1 MIISA
6 KSRIATTFELDD
18 KITPTPLP
26 EADPMK
32 TCDEAMPPAIAG
44 CESALP
50 EVKPPSFSAI
60 ICTHNRHKLLSASIQ
75 SLLEQDIATEKF
87 EIIVVDN
94 SNDGAQVQA
103 FSQHYAGLKNVRY
116 IHEKTPGLSN
126 ARNVGAH
133 LARAPIVAYIDD
145 DAIAA
150 PNWASEVLAA
160 FEEMGDAVAVVGGPV
175 RPIWLMPRPDWL
187 TVKMEGFFS
196 ILDYGCERRLLNAGE
211 WLVGCNL
218 SFRREV
224 VISLGGFSTNL
235 GRRGDLSLLSN
246 EENYLIDLIHANA
259 KKVVYAPNAIVNHQI
274 DGSRTNADWL
284 KRRMAWQAV
293 SDILSH
299 PETALE
305 RANITSKK
313 FQKFRLLKYLF
324 LAMSIGRRKKFND
337 ASLVHIYEIMQ
348 LLLCIGA

>member
-1 MIISA
+1 M
-6 KSRIATTFELDD
+6 RFEPDDEIATIHF
-18 KITPTPLP
+18 P

-32 TCDEAMPPAIAG
+32 TFDEVMAPDVAVR
-44 CESALP
+44 ESALP
-50 EVKPPSFSAI
+50 EAKLPSLSAI
-60 ICTHNRHKLLSASIQ
+60 ICTHKRYKLLSQSVQ
-75 SLLEQDIATEKF
+75 SLLEQDIETEKI

-94 SNDGAQVQA
+94 SGHAEQAQA
-103 FSQHYAGLKNVRY
+103 FSQHYAGLKNVRF
-116 IHEKTPGLSN
+116 IHEKKPGLSN
-126 ARNVGAH
+126 ARNIGAH

-187 TVKMEGFFS
+187 TAEMEGFFS
-196 ILDYGCERRLLNAGE
+196 ILDYGCERRRLNPGE

-218 SFRREV
+218 SFRREF
-224 VISLGGFSTNL
+224 VISLGGFSTHL
-235 GRRGDLSLLSN
+235 GRCGDLSLLSN
-246 EENYLIDLIHANA
+246 EENHLIDLIRANA
-259 KKVVYAPNAIVNHQI
+259 KAVVYAPSAIVDHQI

-299 PETALE
+299 PDTALE
-305 RANITSKK
+305 RASITSRK
-313 FQKFRLLKYLF
+313 FQKFRILKYLF
-324 LAMSIGRRKKFND
+324 LAISVGRRKKFND
-337 ASLVHIYEIMQ
+337 ASLTHIYEIMQ